1 LNPRHQAWEACALPL
16 SYARTRHRDARNV
29 TEREG
34 AVKGRTLPP
43 RRLSAV
49 SWQRGNWHHCPDP
62 QSLLRIGRGPLYWV
76 HERVGKNREG
86 ANRSEYLYF
95 FPDQKVTA
103 DEIRQM
109 LRQGTSD
116 QRAWVISHL
125 LRYAQW
131 DDIWAYVSRDEVKEI
146 FPTIDLP
153 ENLRL
158 AWARMLKIEAPV
170 G

>member
-1 LNPRHQAWEACALPL
+1 MERATGLEHATSSLGSLRSTTELCPHAASSRSQCNGEGQRGQGPRIAVANRTRTAILNPMNG
-16 SYARTRHRDARNV
+16 S
-29 TEREG
+29 
-34 AVKGRTLPP
+34 
-43 RRLSAV
+43 
-49 SWQRGNWHHCPDP
+49 
-62 QSLLRIGRGPLYWV
+62 
-76 HERVGKNREG
+76 GKNRDG

-103 DEIRQM
+103 EELRHM

-170 G
+170 A

>member
-1 LNPRHQAWEACALPL
+1 MERATGLEPATSSLGSLRSTTELCPQPASSRPQCNGEGERGQGPAAPSACVPERGSDCCCESDADR
-16 SYARTRHRDARNV
+16 YTRYMN
-29 TEREG
+29 
-34 AVKGRTLPP
+34 
-43 RRLSAV
+43 
-49 SWQRGNWHHCPDP
+49 
-62 QSLLRIGRGPLYWV
+62 GP
-76 HERVGKNREG
+76 GKNREG
-86 ANRSEYLYF
+86 GNRSEHLYF

-103 DEIRQM
+103 EELRHM

-170 G
+170 A